1 MFADLIEQV
10 TKVIQHYE
18 GFGEQPSE
26 EATKYALVLPFI
38 RDVLGAD
45 HLNPEEVIPEFTA
58 DISERQGEKV
68 DYAICQD
75 GEPVILIECKAL
87 NTSLDGKATQLQRY
101 IGALPHVSLGILT
114 DGRQY
119 RFFTDLD
126 AVNRLDTEPFLSLN
140 LLSLTP
146 TEGQHLKLFH
156 LAGLD
161 VEAIKQKSQ
170 GWKTVTS
177 LVQALEREWEDPSDD
192 YVTHFA
198 RSLHKKGLLTE
209 SVHRKYT
216 LYLKEAH
223 QIFLSRH
230 QERSTVH
237 PKLEVGSSYLQQVR
251 EAHPRAYERWSSVEE
266 QKLISLYKSGLS
278 IARMSS
284 TLERQPS
291 AIKSRLKRLGLI
303 PSH

>member
-1 MFADLIEQV
+1 M
-10 TKVIQHYE
+10 
-18 GFGEQPSE
+18 
-26 EATKYALVLPFI
+26 
-38 RDVLGAD
+38 
-45 HLNPEEVIPEFTA
+45 
-58 DISERQGEKV
+58 
-68 DYAICQD
+68 
-75 GEPVILIECKAL
+75 
-87 NTSLDGKATQLQRY
+87 DGKATQLQRY

-126 AVNRLDTEPFLSLN
+126 AVNCLDTEPFLSVN

-156 LAGLD
+156 LADLD

-216 LYLKEAH
+216 LYLNNGVNSFGDMQGTGA
-223 QIFLSRH
+223 
-230 QERSTVH
+230 VV
-237 PKLEVGSSYLQQVR
+237 PAGSDR
-251 EAHPRAYERWSSVEE
+251 
-266 QKLISLYKSGLS
+266 G
-278 IARMSS
+278 
-284 TLERQPS
+284 
-291 AIKSRLKRLGLI
+291 
-303 PSH
+303 